1 VFTKIRFFFKGKK
14 MGAENIT
21 LINLNKDT
29 AIVQNNDGD
38 AFNFVKHKEGWIL
51 SGHTNSNCLLYGTTL
66 E

>member
-1 VFTKIRFFFKGKK
+1 

-38 AFNFVKHKEGWIL
+38 AFKFVKHKEGWIL